1 MDRSVATSAAAA
13 AVAAATSND
22 ATKRC
27 TTKSAPAVHQG
38 IYLIVGDD
46 THGVATTVFT
56 PSFAV
61 FIQRS
66 LPCHF
71 MFFFSLFF
79 VVFRYSQTHHTSH
92 TLFVCVCVCMRALA
106 HTLSLFAHLLNQY
119 PNAQLVR
126 FLFVFVPL
134 FPLTAR

>member
-71 MFFFSLFF
+71 MFFFLSFF

-92 TLFVCVCVCMRALA
+92 TLFVCVCLYACTRAHAITFCTLA
-106 HTLSLFAHLLNQY
+106 ESISKRTIGAFFCLCLF
-119 PNAQLVR
+119 R
-126 FLFVFVPL
+126 FF
-134 FPLTAR
+134 R